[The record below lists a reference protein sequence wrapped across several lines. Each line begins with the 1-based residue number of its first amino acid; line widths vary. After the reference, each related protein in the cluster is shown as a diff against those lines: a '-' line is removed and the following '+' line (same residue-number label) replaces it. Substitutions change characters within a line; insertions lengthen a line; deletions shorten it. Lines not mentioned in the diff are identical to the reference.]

1 MCVKNFKRK
10 VFFIHLKS
18 YNVLPVLLLLCLLGR
33 SFGSNI
39 QSMICVG
46 KTGMAGDAKRYK
58 EIHVHISYNMT
69 I

>member
-1 MCVKNFKRK
+1 MYFLYNYYAYWGVVLAQIYK
-10 VFFIHLKS
+10 VW
-18 YNVLPVLLLLCLLGR
+18 
-33 SFGSNI
+33 
-39 QSMICVG
+39 CVG

>member
-18 YNVLPVLLLLCLLGR
+18 NNVLPVLLLCLLGR